1 MERDQKQNDYYQ
13 DGDLSK
19 TPASRL
25 RVYGRKLRRPNFLE
39 ELARKRLLRR
49 PEVYGYDD
57 WWYIV
62 YQEP

>member
-13 DGDLSK
+13 DGDFRK
-19 TPASRL
+19 RRL
-25 RVYGRKLRRPNFLE
+25 LVYRVYGRNLRRPNFLE

-57 WWYIV
+57 
-62 YQEP
+62 

>member
-13 DGDLSK
+13 DGDSSK

-57 WWYIV
+57 
-62 YQEP
+62 